1 MTISK
6 SGARAVA
13 AVGEG
18 TIVGIVEIAAPVER
32 VFRAL
37 TDGDEITK
45 WWGSPELYR
54 TTGWVADLRPGGHW
68 RASGVG
74 ADGASFHVEG
84 DYREV
89 DPPHRLVHTWKAPWD
104 GDNETTV
111 SYKLEAI
118 EGGTRVTLR
127 HEGFA
132 GRVDSCR
139 GHAAGWERVLDWL
152 VDHVAPV
159 EAQRYYFCRLIPPR
173 PTFATD
179 LDAAEAAM
187 MREHAQYWRGLLA
200 EGNAVVF
207 GPVADPAGA
216 WGLGVLRASNDE
228 ALEALR
234 QGDPAIKSGR
244 GFRYEVL
251 PMIRAVVR

>member
-1 MTISK
+1 MRSNDAPRPRAGRRVPGHRRPDPTRDPRSPARRPRARERARQRGRAEPSGHLEAPPGAPGGAARVGAARRPRARLRPVPGSSSAGRRLDRGLPRILASQPHEPQTTRGEEPMTISK

-127 HEGFA
+127 HEGF
-132 GRVDSCR
+132 
-139 GHAAGWERVLDWL
+139 
-152 VDHVAPV
+152 
-159 EAQRYYFCRLIPPR
+159 
-173 PTFATD
+173 
-179 LDAAEAAM
+179 
-187 MREHAQYWRGLLA
+187 
-200 EGNAVVF
+200 
-207 GPVADPAGA
+207 
-216 WGLGVLRASNDE
+216 
-228 ALEALR
+228 
-234 QGDPAIKSGR
+234 GDPR
-244 GFRYEVL
+244 L
-251 PMIRAVVR
+251 TW